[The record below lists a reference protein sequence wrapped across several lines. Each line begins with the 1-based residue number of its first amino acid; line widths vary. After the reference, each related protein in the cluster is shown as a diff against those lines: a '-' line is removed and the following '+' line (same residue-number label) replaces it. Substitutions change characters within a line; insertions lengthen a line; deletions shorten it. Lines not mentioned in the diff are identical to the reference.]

1 MRRWLPW
8 LVAALFAVAFVVVL
22 IAKRGGASNEINGV
36 TQDDSGRRVTAWIDP
51 MYSQGPPHIYKSNH
65 PGRAPD
71 CGMTLV
77 PVYADAMATT
87 AASSTVAGY
96 ANVSVPAQRQQLIGV
111 KLATAELRD
120 LSRTIRTT
128 GRVAV
133 DERRTAQ
140 VRTKFDGFVETLYVN
155 VTGQPVRRGDPLLA
169 VYSPDL
175 LATQNELILAE
186 RNHSDLG
193 RTLADAARTRLRLW
207 DMSAVD
213 IDRVARTGKP
223 MRDVVLRSP
232 VAGVVMTKNAVA
244 GARVMPSDTLY
255 EIADLSQ
262 VWLLADVYE
271 AELLSV
277 RVGAPAQVVI
287 GGQTLAGRVTFI
299 GPVVVAQTRTAN
311 VRIELDNAAGLLKPD
326 MYAEVILQQPQG
338 ASVAV
343 PDSAV
348 MNTGTRSIVFVA
360 RGGGTFEPRQVMIG
374 ARANGFYAIRS
385 GVQPGERVVVDANFL
400 VDSESRL
407 KSALSQMNSGMNGS
421 TK

>member
-1 MRRWLPW
+1 MKRALPW
-8 LVAALFAVAFVVVL
+8 IVAAMFAVAFVVVL
-22 IAKRGGASNEINGV
+22 IGRRGGSNEINGV
-36 TQDDSGRRVTAWIDP
+36 MQDASGRRVTSWIDP
-51 MYSQGPPHIYKSNH
+51 MYSQGPPHNYKSNQ

-71 CGMTLV
+71 CGMKLV
-77 PVYADAMATT
+77 PVYADEVPTT
-87 AASSTVAGY
+87 GAASTVAGY
-96 ANVSVPAQRQQLIGV
+96 ANVTVPPQRQQLIGV

-140 VRTKFDGFVETLYVN
+140 VRTKFEGFAEALYVN
-155 VTGQPVRRGDPLLA
+155 FTGQPVRRGDPLLA

-193 RTLADAARTRLRLW
+193 STLAGAARTRLRLW
-207 DMSAVD
+207 DMSAAD
-213 IDRVARTGKP
+213 IDRIARTGKT
-223 MRDVVLRSP
+223 MRDVIVRSP
-232 VAGVVMTKNAVA
+232 VAGVVMTKNVVA

-255 EIADLSQ
+255 EIADLSH

-271 AELLSV
+271 AELPSL
-277 RVGAPAQVVI
+277 RVGAPAQVVV

-299 GPVVVAQTRTAN
+299 GPVVAAQTRTAN
-311 VRIELDNAAGLLKPD
+311 VRIELDNAGGLLKPD
-326 MYAEVILQQPQG
+326 MYADVILQQPQG
-338 ASVAV
+338 SSVAI

-348 MNTGTRSIVFVA
+348 MNTGTRSVVFVA
-360 RGGGTFEPRQVMIG
+360 RGDGTFEPREVTTG
-374 ARANGFYAIRS
+374 AKADGFYAIRS
-385 GVQPGERVVVDANFL
+385 GVRAGERVVVDANFL

-407 KSALSQMNSGMNGS
+407 KSALSQMNGS
-421 TK
+421 KP